1 MSCPLLTGVPVHT
14 SEEVTLLNLRSLTR
28 RRPSPAIVI
37 ASAAL
42 FCSLGG
48 VGYAATELPA
58 NSVGNSQIQNNAV
71 NYKKI
76 APSSVGNVRLVDGG
90 VSNAKLA
97 NASVSY
103 QKIKPGSVGSVRA
116 DLNQIQ
122 ARVSKTCAAGSAIG
136 AISSTGLPTC
146 NGTTPAEYGAVD
158 ATTALPSGTAT
169 TVASKALPAGSDYL
183 TFANTEV
190 AVTSGPAVHHVTVSC
205 VLTVGSSSQ
214 TRSVGVNTDGT
225 AGDVST
231 ASLPLQL
238 ASTTGTA
245 TESCTATVPT
255 TATGTTVAATA
266 GLNAIQISS
275 SN

>member
-1 MSCPLLTGVPVHT
+1 M
-14 SEEVTLLNLRSLTR
+14 NLRSLTR

-58 NSVGNSQIQNNAV
+58 NSVGTTQIKSNAV
-71 NYKKI
+71 TYKKI
-76 APSSVGNVRLVDGG
+76 EPSSVGNVRLTNGG

-97 NASVSY
+97 NNSVSY

-116 DLNQIQ
+116 DLSQIQ
-122 ARVSKTCAAGSAIG
+122 ARVSKTCGAGSAIG

-146 NGTTPAEYGAVD
+146 NATTPAEYGAVD
-158 ATTALPSGTAT
+158 ATTALTSGTAA
-169 TVASKALPAGSDYL
+169 TVTSKVLAPGSDYL

-190 AVTSGPAVHHVTVSC
+190 AVASGGTPHNVTVSC
-205 VLTVGSSSQ
+205 TLTVGSSSQ
-214 TRSVGVNTDGT
+214 TRSVGVNTDGM
-225 AGDVST
+225 AGDVTS

-245 TESCTATVPT
+245 TESCTATLPAG
-255 TATGTTVAATA
+255 ATGTTVAATA
-266 GLNAIQISS
+266 GLNAIQTSS